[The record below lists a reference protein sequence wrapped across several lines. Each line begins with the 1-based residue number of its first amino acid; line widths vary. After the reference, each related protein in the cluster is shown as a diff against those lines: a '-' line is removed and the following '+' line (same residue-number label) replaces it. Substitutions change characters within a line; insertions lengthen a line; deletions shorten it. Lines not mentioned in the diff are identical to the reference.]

1 MADQKIKDDIP
12 ECPKHKKPMTLI
24 EEGLILKLYRCNE
37 EECKE
42 SRDIVCLIMQGQK
55 IYLKKQKETEAKI
68 KSRNIKNLYKEELY

>member
-1 MADQKIKDDIP
+1 MKTKIP